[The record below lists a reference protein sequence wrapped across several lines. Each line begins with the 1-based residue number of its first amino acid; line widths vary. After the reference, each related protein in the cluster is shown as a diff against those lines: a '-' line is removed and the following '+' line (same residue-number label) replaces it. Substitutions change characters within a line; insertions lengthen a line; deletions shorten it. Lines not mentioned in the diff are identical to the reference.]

1 MPTANTYEELHETIA
16 TCQVWLDSYPEK
28 SLNYN
33 RIRKEGRLLLE
44 QLKSSWEAEICKLD
58 KNDEDRNFLNQEK
71 AQKESLLMQTNL
83 SLKEAI
89 HQDNLKAL
97 IAQQPSFAEA
107 LRGQVKEF
115 SRNRFSGL
123 SFENEE
129 DRSDEI
135 TDGILK
141 AMDAFKNFTLT
152 TVAWRGAKGHYEEQ
166 LKEICTA
173 KLRGKVLTSQDAH
186 RRFEQIIHCLNAQE
200 TILFK

>member
-1 MPTANTYEELHETIA
+1 MQNANTYKELHETIA

-33 RIRKEGRLLLE
+33 RIRKEGSLLLE

-58 KNDEDRNFLNQEK
+58 KNDEDRSFLNQEK
-71 AQKESLLMQTNL
+71 AQKEALLRQTNL

-89 HQDNLKAL
+89 HEDNLKAL

-141 AMDAFKNFTLT
+141 SMDAFRNFSLT

>member
-28 SLNYN
+28 SLNYS
-33 RIRKEGRLLLE
+33 RIRKEGKLLLE
-44 QLKSSWEAEICKLD
+44 QLKTSWEAEICKLD
-58 KNDEDRNFLNQEK
+58 KNDQDRNFLNQEK

-141 AMDAFKNFTLT
+141 AMDAFKNFSLT

>member
-1 MPTANTYEELHETIA
+1 MPTANTYEELHEIIA

-33 RIRKEGRLLLE
+33 RIRKEGSLLLE

-58 KNDEDRNFLNQEK
+58 KNDEDRSFLNQEK
-71 AQKESLLMQTNL
+71 AQKEALLRQTNL

-89 HQDNLKAL
+89 HEDNLKAL

-141 AMDAFKNFTLT
+141 TMDAFRNFSLT

-166 LKEICTA
+166 LKEICTS

>member
-1 MPTANTYEELHETIA
+1 MQTDNTYEELHETIA
-16 TCQVWLDSYPEK
+16 VCQVWLDSYPEK
-28 SLNYN
+28 SLNYS
-33 RIRKEGRLLLE
+33 RIRKEGKLLLE
-44 QLKSSWEAEICKLD
+44 ELKISWEAEICRLD
-58 KNDEDRNFLNQEK
+58 KNDQDTNFLNQEK
-71 AQKESLLMQTNL
+71 AQKEGLLMQTNL

-89 HQDNLKAL
+89 HQDNLKTL

-141 AMDAFKNFTLT
+141 TMDAFNNFSLT
-152 TVAWRGAKGHYEEQ
+152 TIEWRGAKGHYEEQ

-173 KLRGKVLTSQDAH
+173 KLRGKVLTSKDAH

>member
-16 TCQVWLDSYPEK
+16 VCQVWLDSYPEK
-28 SLNYN
+28 SLNYS
-33 RIRKEGRLLLE
+33 RIRKEGKLLLE
-44 QLKSSWEAEICKLD
+44 ELKNSWEAEICRLA
-58 KNDEDRNFLNQEK
+58 KNDEDTNFLNQEK
-71 AQKESLLMQTNL
+71 AQKEGLLMQTNL

-141 AMDAFKNFTLT
+141 AMDAFKNFSLT
-152 TVAWRGAKGHYEEQ
+152 TVEWRGAKVHYQEQ
-166 LKEICTA
+166 LKEICTS

>member
-1 MPTANTYEELHETIA
+1 MPTANTYEELHEIIA

-71 AQKESLLMQTNL
+71 VQKEALLRQTNL

-89 HQDNLKAL
+89 HEDNLKAL

-141 AMDAFKNFTLT
+141 SMDAFRNFSLT

>member
-1 MPTANTYEELHETIA
+1 MQTDNTYEELHETIA

-71 AQKESLLMQTNL
+71 AQKESLLMQTKL

-141 AMDAFKNFTLT
+141 AMDAFKNFSLT
-152 TVAWRGAKGHYEEQ
+152 TVAWRGAKVIT
-166 LKEICTA
+166 KN
-173 KLRGKVLTSQDAH
+173 S
-186 RRFEQIIHCLNAQE
+186 
-200 TILFK
+200 

>member
-1 MPTANTYEELHETIA
+1 MQTSNTYEELHETIA
-16 TCQVWLDSYPEK
+16 TCQAWLDSYPEK

-71 AQKESLLMQTNL
+71 VQKEALLRQTNL

-89 HQDNLKAL
+89 HEDNLKAL

-141 AMDAFKNFTLT
+141 SMDAFRNFSLT

>member
-1 MPTANTYEELHETIA
+1 MQNANTYKELHETIA

-33 RIRKEGRLLLE
+33 RIRKEGSLLLE

-58 KNDEDRNFLNQEK
+58 KNDEDRSFLNQEK
-71 AQKESLLMQTNL
+71 AQKEALLRQTNL

-89 HQDNLKAL
+89 HEDNLKAL

-141 AMDAFKNFTLT
+141 TMDAFRNFSLT